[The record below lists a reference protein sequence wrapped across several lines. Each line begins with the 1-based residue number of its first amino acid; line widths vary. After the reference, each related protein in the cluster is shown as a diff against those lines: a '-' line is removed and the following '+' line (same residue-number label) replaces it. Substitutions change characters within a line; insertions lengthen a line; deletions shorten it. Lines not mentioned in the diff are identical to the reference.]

1 MQAQDRAHRIGQ
13 KKAVHVYRL
22 VTENSIEEKVVERAH
37 QKLKLDAMVVQQG
50 RLADKD
56 KKLTKDDMLLAVK
69 FGADAVF
76 RSSESSITNE
86 DIDVLIARGQKKT
99 VIIFILLVIK
109 FARWYLFAI
118 QNLHTHIY
126 IYLFEQSLPPPPR
139 FFLDRKYENTSC
151 TQHT

>member
-1 MQAQDRAHRIGQ
+1 LQAQDRAHRIGQ
-13 KKAVHVYRL
+13 KKPVHVYRL

-56 KKLTKDDMLLAVK
+56 KKLTKDDMLAAVK

-99 VIIFILLVIK
+99 ACVFVCVDVCCV
-109 FARWYLFAI
+109 YL
-118 QNLHTHIY
+118 HI
-126 IYLFEQSLPPPPR
+126 
-139 FFLDRKYENTSC
+139 
-151 TQHT
+151 